1 MLCAKCRKCEP
12 NTGDTWCLG
21 CTGLETLTGELA
33 ASWQT
38 PGFRTAANDL
48 VVSCV
53 RGVRALRHL
62 SASCASAEQSRA
74 ARARSGQSAAV
85 SEGRAARSPPKE
97 RARAPTPPPPP
108 LAVKEQEEES
118 GESETEEEEE
128 EYEEKKFEGAAAKS
142 NPAKGPREPE
152 GPPQLERRR
161 VSDREEERHR
171 ERSRD
176 RSRREEHTSKRKRRG
191 SRGGSKH
198 PRLYRTLDKPDTPVH
213 RKPPRTFWS
222 GSRSFAGPEPSRG
235 RR

>member
-33 ASWQT
+33 AAWQT

-62 SASCASAEQSRA
+62 SNSCASAEQSRA

-85 SEGRAARSPPKE
+85 SESRAVRSPPRE
-97 RARAPTPPPPP
+97 RPRAPTPPPPP
-108 LAVKEQEEES
+108 PAVKEQEEES
-118 GESETEEEEE
+118 GESESAEEEDECE
-128 EYEEKKFEGAAAKS
+128 DKKIEGAAAKS
-142 NPAKGPREPE
+142 DPTRQPREPE
-152 GPPQLERRR
+152 GPPPLERRR
-161 VSDREEERHR
+161 VSDREVDRHR

-176 RSRREEHTSKRKRRG
+176 RSRRGEHSSKKKHRG

-198 PRLYRTLDKPDTPVH
+198 PRLYRTLSNPETPVH
-213 RKPPRTFWS
+213 RKPPQSFWS